1 MQELDNM
8 LGENISFFYLL
19 KTVKIY
25 RTNVQQEEDR
35 LRQKKVRR
43 SSKKETFKNEEVV
56 CKVQTF

>member
-35 LRQKKVRR
+35 LRQKK
-43 SSKKETFKNEEVV
+43 S
-56 CKVQTF
+56 